1 MRVLITGGAGFIG
14 SHTADRLLSLG
25 YDVRVLDYLTT
36 PVHPKGKKPN
46 YLDPRI
52 ELFYGNV
59 SGKDRLLSAMID
71 CDVVIHLA
79 AFQDYLPQFSKFV
92 DVNISSTAAIY
103 EIILKHNL
111 PIKKVIVASSQAA
124 MGEGLYKDAR
134 GKRVLPDM
142 RLEEDLKNGIF
153 EPRPP
158 KGFKGPLKWLPSDET
173 ISNPQNPYGMSKIS
187 EEMFALY
194 LGKRCNIPTVALRYS
209 IVQGPRQ
216 SFYNAYSGACRI
228 FSLAFHQGNEP
239 PIYEDGEQI
248 RDFVNIHDVVDAN
261 ILAMTDDRANYQT
274 FNVGGGVAMTVKEF
288 AKVVAEVY
296 GRTDYEPV
304 GCGKYRFGDTRH
316 IFSDTSKLESL
327 GWKPKRNVYDSVVE
341 YKAWLDAADSV
352 ENIVEYCSQ
361 QMKKLNVVREVNA

>member
-1 MRVLITGGAGFIG
+1 MKILITGGAGFIG
-14 SHTADRLLSLG
+14 SHTADRLLQLG
-25 YDVRVLDYLTT
+25 YEVRVLDYLTT
-36 PVHPKGKKPN
+36 PVHPKGQKPN
-46 YLDPRI
+46 YLDSRI
-52 ELFYGNV
+52 ELIYGNV
-59 SGKDRLLSAMID
+59 SDKECLYSAMLG
-71 CDVVIHLA
+71 CDIIIHLA

-92 DVNISSTAAIY
+92 DVNVSSTAAIY

-124 MGEGLYKDAR
+124 MGEGLYKTKN
-134 GKRVLPDM
+134 GGIVFPDM
-142 RLEEDLKNGIF
+142 RLEEDLKNGIW
-153 EPRPP
+153 EP
-158 KGFKGPLKWLPSDET
+158 KGPNGMKWAPSDET
-173 ISNPQNPYGMSKIS
+173 VSNPQNAYGMSKIS
-187 EEMFALY
+187 EEMFALH
-194 LGKRCNIPTVALRYS
+194 LGKRYNIPTVALRYS
-209 IVQGPRQ
+209 IVQGSRQ

-228 FSLAFHQGNEP
+228 FSLAFYQGNEP

-296 GRTDYEPV
+296 GRNDYEPV

-361 QMKKLNVVREVNA
+361 EMKKLNVVRDIN